1 MAPKSSGSPA
11 RPPSKRWS
19 SIISQPSI
27 FRKSSADNTHRFSTV
42 DPAGPGSDVMR
53 MFRPKRF
60 LSSDHTPCEDV
71 WEIRSSSCCEFD
83 RLRKNLAL
91 DDDPTCLES
100 LFCRLIDFSLTP
112 DPQEK
117 PEIHSDAETL
127 SLNDDDQSMGDMSLP
142 SPSLDGPKLGTYV
155 PTSTNTPI
163 IIAPEAP
170 PKPPRSSLRPVYTK
184 TPAMRPILSKI
195 PAMEL
200 SLSQSSSQRAS
211 PALSG
216 LETPPLEPSRSGP
229 YLGDSGHSSRGTLP
243 GLDSMPESDWYSGFI
258 RSSSYATLS
267 VSPSADWSAV
277 RRPELTSPLRE
288 KSAAHYAHASMS
300 IPVSDDYLHEIAR
313 LDTHL
318 LVKPPPFARG

>member
-1 MAPKSSGSPA
+1 MAPKSSGAPA

-27 FRKSSADNTHRFSTV
+27 FRKSSADNTHRFSTI

-60 LSSDHTPCEDV
+60 MSSDHAALDDA

-91 DDDPTCLES
+91 DDDPICLES

-117 PEIHSDAETL
+117 PELNSDAETL
-127 SLNDDDQSMGDMSLP
+127 SSNDDDQSMGDVSLP
-142 SPSLDGPKLGTYV
+142 SPSLEGPKPDACL
-155 PTSTNTPI
+155 PTSATMPT

-170 PKPPRSSLRPVYTK
+170 PKPPRSSLRPKYTN
-184 TPAMRPILSKI
+184 TPATRPTLNKL
-195 PAMEL
+195 PLMEL

-211 PALSG
+211 PAPSG

-229 YLGDSGHSSRGTLP
+229 YLGDAGHSSRGTLP
-243 GLDSMPESDWYSGFI
+243 GLDSTSESDWYTGFI

-267 VSPSADWSAV
+267 VSPSADWSGV
-277 RRPELTSPLRE
+277 RRPELPSPLRE
-288 KSAAHYAHASMS
+288 KSAAHYAPASKS
-300 IPVSDDYLHEIAR
+300 GPISDDYLHEIAR

-318 LVKPPPFARG
+318 LVEPSRFVRG